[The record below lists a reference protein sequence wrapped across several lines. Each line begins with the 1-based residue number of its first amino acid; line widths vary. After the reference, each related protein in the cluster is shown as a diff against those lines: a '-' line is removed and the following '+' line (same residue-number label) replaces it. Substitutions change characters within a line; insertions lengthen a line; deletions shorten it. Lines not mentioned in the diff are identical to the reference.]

1 MAREKEYPVTENPK
15 VSPTHPGEILRD
27 DVLPALDLTVVEA
40 AKALRISISQLYRL
54 IASGKLWAQPSGIT
68 REALHEY
75 LRRPQSKLKPAMS
88 RGKASRTA
96 TEEAQRLRDML
107 KTQRRPR
114 GAI

>member
-1 MAREKEYPVTENPK
+1 VSATTE
-15 VSPTHPGEILRD
+15 VLAELRRINERLD
-27 DVLPALDLTVVEA
+27 ALSTKAAEPLVYTRAEA